1 MDLFSNLELD
11 NKEKNITNYELPNAN
26 IKLIESFLSPN
37 ESNKAMDSLINTVQW
52 QQDYIKMY
60 GKQIPL
66 PRLTAWYGDSGRE
79 YSYSGIPMKPHP
91 WNDELLKIKNLIEA
105 ECESKFSSVL
115 LNLYRDGSDSVSWH
129 QDDEKEL
136 GQNPTIASLSL
147 GEARKFQLKHIHDE
161 NLKEA
166 LNLTNGSLLVM
177 KGETQHFWK
186 HQIPK
191 TKKKIGQ
198 RLNLT
203 FRLIK

>member
-11 NKEKNITNYELPNAN
+11 NKEKNITNYELPNAD

-105 ECESKFSSVL
+105 ECDSKFSSVL

-147 GEARKFQLKHIHDE
+147 GETRKIQLKHIHDE
-161 NLKEA
+161 NLKQA